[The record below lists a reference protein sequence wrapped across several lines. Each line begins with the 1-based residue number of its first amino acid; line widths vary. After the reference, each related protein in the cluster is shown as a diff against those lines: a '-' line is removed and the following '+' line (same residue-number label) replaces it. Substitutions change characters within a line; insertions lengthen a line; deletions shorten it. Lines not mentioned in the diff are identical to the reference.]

1 MRVAPL
7 CTVLAV
13 VASPLAAQTLITVD
27 KDASTATFVDLK
39 SGAIVATL
47 PTGPSPHEL
56 AISPDGKWAVAT
68 DYGAAGP
75 GGTTLTV
82 IDIAARKVVRTID
95 VSPEV
100 RPHGAQFLPDN
111 VTLAVTAERSGKV
124 LLVDVAKGTVLGTRA
139 TGQRVGHMLVTA
151 RDGRTAYVANITS
164 GSLSTVDLAGNTDP
178 KTVAVGPQTESIA
191 LAPDQRTI
199 WMGSNTTG
207 KVFLVDVVAQR
218 VVDSIQTS
226 GMPYR
231 VGFTPDGATAVVTN
245 PERDEVRIVD
255 VKTRS
260 VRATLSV
267 AQDGS
272 PTQPQGIAM
281 SPKGDKAWI
290 SLGRSAQIVE
300 IDLHTNKVT
309 RLFATGAGPDGIAFV
324 P

>member
-1 MRVAPL
+1 MRFVSLGTAL
-7 CTVLAV
+7 VFAV
-13 VASPLAAQTLITVD
+13 TPLAAQTLITVD
-27 KDASTATFVDLK
+27 KDASTATFLDLK

-68 DYGAAGP
+68 DYGASGP

-82 IDIAARKVVRTID
+82 IDIAARKVARTID

-124 LLVDVAKGTVLGTRA
+124 LLVDVAKGTVIGTRA
-139 TGQRVGHMLVTA
+139 TGQRVGHMLVA
-151 RDGRTAYVANITS
+151 SRDGKTAYVANITS
-164 GSLSTVDLAGNTDP
+164 GSLSTVDLAGAAEP
-178 KTVAVGPQTESIA
+178 RTVAVGPQTESIA

-207 KVFLVDVVAQR
+207 KVFLVDVVAQK
-218 VVDSIQTS
+218 VIDSIQTA

-255 VKTRS
+255 VQTRT
-260 VRATLSV
+260 VRTTLSV
-267 AQDGS
+267 AQDGG

-281 SPKGDKAWI
+281 SPKGDKAWV
-290 SLGRSAQIVE
+290 SLGRAGQVVE
-300 IDLHTNKVT
+300 IDLRAGKVA
-309 RLFATGAGPDGIAFV
+309 RRFATGAGPDGIAFV